1 MVNGYAGLSERK
13 FRKWVQMD
21 ANTPLCHSERPL
33 CHSEH
38 SEESRPGKGKRFFAY
53 ALNDKLIVNCQ
64 WLIVMRGTRRI
75 MYLENN
81 H

>member
-1 MVNGYAGLSERK
+1 MHLRFHPAKVIIRTQITQRTV
-13 FRKWVQMD
+13 FVIP
-21 ANTPLCHSERPL
+21 NTVRNLT
-33 CHSEH
+33 
-38 SEESRPGKGKRFFAY
+38 GKKKEILRF
-53 ALNDKLIVNCQ
+53 ALNDKVIVNCQ